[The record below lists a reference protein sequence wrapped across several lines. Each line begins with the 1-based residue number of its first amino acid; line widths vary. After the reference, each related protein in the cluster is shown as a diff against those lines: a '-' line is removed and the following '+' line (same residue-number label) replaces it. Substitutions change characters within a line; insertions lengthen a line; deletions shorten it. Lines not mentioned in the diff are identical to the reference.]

1 MKIAINI
8 ILAAIA
14 IVLAINILSNIE
26 KSQVDT
32 IKETFMLERA
42 REFSSVNTYKL
53 IPKNYGDDTII
64 VRAQNAQVI
73 YEVDELFGDT
83 TTKYYIFIS
92 NNKAINAV
100 RGEKY
105 KLQE

>member
-14 IVLAINILSNIE
+14 VVLAVNILSTIE

-42 REFSSVNTYKL
+42 SGLSENAYKL

-64 VRAQNAQVI
+64 VKAQNAQVI

-83 TTKYYIFIS
+83 TYYYVFIS
-92 NNKAINAV
+92 NNKAINVV

-105 KLQE
+105 RLQE

>member
-8 ILAAIA
+8 VLAAIA
-14 IVLAINILSNIE
+14 IVLAVNILSNIE

-32 IKETFMLERA
+32 IKETFAIERA
-42 REFSSVNTYKL
+42 SGLSENAYKL

-64 VRAQNAQVI
+64 VRAQNAQVM

-83 TTKYYIFIS
+83 TYYYVFIS
-92 NNKAINAV
+92 NNKAIKTIK
-100 RGEKY
+100 GEKY
-105 KLQE
+105 RLQE

>member
-8 ILAAIA
+8 ILTAIA

-42 REFSSVNTYKL
+42 SENTYKL
-53 IPKNYGDDTII
+53 IPKNYGDDTIT
-64 VRAQNAQVI
+64 VKAQNAQVL

-83 TTKYYIFIS
+83 TYYYVFIS
-92 NNKAINAV
+92 NNKAINVV

-105 KLQE
+105 RLQE

>member
-14 IVLAINILSNIE
+14 IVLAVNILSTIE
-26 KSQVDT
+26 KSQVDN
-32 IKETFMLERA
+32 IKETFAIERA
-42 REFSSVNTYKL
+42 RELSSTNAYKL

-64 VRAQNAQVI
+64 VKSQNAQVI

-83 TTKYYIFIS
+83 TYYYVFIS
-92 NNKAINAV
+92 NNKAIEMV
-100 RGEKY
+100 KGEKY
-105 KLQE
+105 RLQE